1 MMLPGLLA
9 LAGVMLAAA
18 LAVAPAHA
26 AQPPADGAAPRVAEP
41 PRVDRLR
48 VDGSINPAIADY
60 VRRGLDDATANGAA
74 ALLIEIDTPGGLL
87 ASTRTIVKDLLG
99 APLPVLVYVA
109 PSGAGA
115 ASAGVFI
122 VMAANVAAMA
132 PGTNIGASTPVQG
145 GGGDIE
151 GALGEKV
158 TSFTASF
165 AKSIAAQRGRNVE
178 WAEKAVREA
187 VSATD
192 AEALQLGVID
202 LVASDVSDLLRRA
215 SGRTVTVNGVER
227 TLQLD
232 GARVVEVE
240 MTLRQRVVAWL
251 ADPTIAY
258 FLLLAGLLGLYLE
271 LTNPGAMVPG
281 VAGAISL
288 LIALGALQ
296 MLPLDATG
304 VALLVLGGVLLVA
317 ELFLP
322 SFGVIGAG
330 GLVAF
335 VLGSLMLF
343 DRDEPGLIVDRRVIG
358 AAAAAVG
365 CVMLVL
371 ATLVVRAMRRRALT
385 GVSALLGE
393 IGEARSALTPR
404 GTVGL
409 HGEIWQALA
418 SRPVE
423 KGARVRV
430 TAVDGLT
437 LRVEPVEG
445 KESKE
450 T

>member
-1 MMLPGLLA
+1 
-9 LAGVMLAAA
+9 
-18 LAVAPAHA
+18 
-26 AQPPADGAAPRVAEP
+26 APRVAEP

-115 ASAGVFI
+115 ASAGMFI

-132 PGTNIGASTPVQG
+132 PGTHIGASTPVQG

-151 GALGEKV
+151 GALGAKV

-165 AKSIAAQRGRNVE
+165 ARSIAAQRGRNVE

-232 GARVVEVE
+232 G
-240 MTLRQRVVAWL
+240 
-251 ADPTIAY
+251 
-258 FLLLAGLLGLYLE
+258 
-271 LTNPGAMVPG
+271 
-281 VAGAISL
+281 
-288 LIALGALQ
+288 
-296 MLPLDATG
+296 
-304 VALLVLGGVLLVA
+304 
-317 ELFLP
+317 
-322 SFGVIGAG
+322 
-330 GLVAF
+330 
-335 VLGSLMLF
+335 
-343 DRDEPGLIVDRRVIG
+343 
-358 AAAAAVG
+358 
-365 CVMLVL
+365 
-371 ATLVVRAMRRRALT
+371 
-385 GVSALLGE
+385 
-393 IGEARSALTPR
+393 
-404 GTVGL
+404 
-409 HGEIWQALA
+409 
-418 SRPVE
+418 
-423 KGARVRV
+423 
-430 TAVDGLT
+430 
-437 LRVEPVEG
+437 
-445 KESKE
+445 
-450 T
+450 